1 MRGKGEGKS
10 GGKTGK
16 GEARKGSGH
25 EGLFPRRFQC
35 ARDIV
40 FVRAV
45 VLRLLACSQ
54 VVRAEKAV
62 KLGKQRLPRQLAVE
76 MRGWKRWSTSFHQ
89 VPQVRKPQLDDS
101 DSDEEEEEEDE
112 VQTKKAMFGVRLPEQ
127 IGSSLASSA
136 KAPAASKGQPQEH

>member
-1 MRGKGEGKS
+1 MGRLERAKLAKDPGTKVCSQGV
-10 GGKTGK
+10 
-16 GEARKGSGH
+16 
-25 EGLFPRRFQC
+25 FQC

-112 VQTKKAMFGVRLPEQ
+112 VQTKEGHVR
-127 IGSSLASSA
+127 STASRADRLQPSQLGQGTCCF
-136 KAPAASKGQPQEH
+136 KRPAAGALRKL